1 MAENL
6 DQLTKTAADTARE
19 LREAQSQVAQMKTL
33 MTRFNN
39 VQKDITSALDGL
51 KSPVLSS
58 IAGFIMNNKALNQQ
72 LALKQKEIAQTE
84 KALIAKQ
91 AELARTKQ
99 LNELH
104 RQSIDSKLK
113 EHNFAVK
120 GLTRQKEL
128 QDAVKKQKE
137 EVEKLTKASGGQSNV
152 YLSRA
157 QTELARV
164 QKHLTRV
171 ANITGVSEQQL
182 QGALDKRN
190 SEILKLS
197 EKAKT
202 LTDAETRLENETT
215 DLAEAL
221 VDKQQEAQEMA
232 FSQTTQKL
240 LGVSK
245 ALETIAKALGDLVTA
260 IRKTQQTFGITA
272 TQATKLRFNNLAES
286 IDSYISALLPGGR
299 TGAPVSLEEIEGAQ
313 TAFQEQFGGVISSEA
328 AGRLASQAKEMGVT
342 TEQLA
347 KARRIFMISS
357 MGNLSTATSQQ
368 NKFIGE
374 FTKKGL
380 TAKDALNAIAANSEL
395 FARNGNRFA
404 ASFAKAAAEAKKIG
418 VDLGKIDQVGDNI
431 IGDFEGFL
439 TKMSELGAMG
449 FGFDS
454 QRLAEVAE
462 SGDTGALMDEL
473 RSQLAAQGKDLSN
486 LRRSEQLALSQAF
499 GMNIQ
504 EFLALAKPE
513 TKGASQET
521 TSGEQMV
528 GAQTETNT
536 LLGRILKWLE
546 TNFPNLTNRLEAI
559 APALKGIAIAIA
571 GVAAGRTIF
580 GGMKFMKNIGGAA
593 EALKTMGTPGIPTP
607 ETKLPTPPTGP
618 GAGAG
623 IGQTSSMFDKMSP
636 AKMLAGAAALVL
648 VATALVITAKAVQ
661 EFMKVDFKAMIFAGV
676 ALTGLVMAVSAIG
689 TIMMSGVGTVAI
701 LAGAA
706 ALVVIGGAL
715 YLVGAAIT
723 KAGPGLESLGKMI
736 KTAFEGLATV
746 ITATGD
752 ALVKIFGTLKDTNPL
767 VLYGVAGGTAALATA
782 LGALALVVAPF
793 PETFFGG
800 IISKIERINVTSEK
814 LKESASAVRMMADSL
829 MTLSTAVNGINAEK
843 LEEITDALRPT
854 LVQGAAQLATG
865 AGNVLTSLA
874 TRVAGPEQPTT
885 TMVTTGGMD
894 VSRLEQKLDQVVRA
908 ITSMRVELDGN
919 RVGRVVANSA
929 ASSQQVGVYSRSS

>member
-104 RQSIDSKLK
+104 RQSIDSKLQENK
-113 EHNFAVK
+113 NAIQSLEA
-120 GLTRQKEL
+120 QKAL
-128 QDAVKKQKE
+128 QTAVKKQKE
-137 EVEKLTKASGGQSNV
+137 EVERLTKASGGQSNI

-157 QTELARV
+157 QSELAKV
-164 QKHLTRV
+164 QSELAEKV
-171 ANITGVSEQQL
+171 IETGVSEQQL

-245 ALETIAKALGDLVTA
+245 VLETIAKALGDLVTA
-260 IRKTQQTFGITA
+260 IRKTQQAFGISA
-272 TQATKLRFNNLAES
+272 SKSLSVRLDNLFTS
-286 IDSYISALLPGGR
+286 IGSYFKALKDG
-299 TGAPVSLEEIEGAQ
+299 TAPVDTAEIEAAQ
-313 TAFQEQFGGVISSEA
+313 VAFQEEFGGLISSASAEK
-328 AGRLASQAKEMGVT
+328 LAKQAKEMGVT

-676 ALTGLVMAVSAIG
+676 ALTGLVLAVSAIG

-865 AGNVLTSLA
+865 AGNVLTALA

>member
-104 RQSIDSKLK
+104 RQSIDSKLQENK
-113 EHNFAVK
+113 NAIQSLEA
-120 GLTRQKEL
+120 QKAL
-128 QDAVKKQKE
+128 QTAVKKQKE
-137 EVEKLTKASGGQSNV
+137 EVERLTKASGGQSNI

-157 QTELARV
+157 QSELAKV
-164 QKHLTRV
+164 QSELAEKV
-171 ANITGVSEQQL
+171 IETGVSEQQL

-215 DLAEAL
+215 DLAQTL

-245 ALETIAKALGDLVTA
+245 VLETIAKALGDLVTA
-260 IRKTQQTFGITA
+260 IRKTQQAFGISA
-272 TQATKLRFNNLAES
+272 SKSLSVRLDNLFTS
-286 IDSYISALLPGGR
+286 IGSYFKALKDG
-299 TGAPVSLEEIEGAQ
+299 TAPVDTAEIEAAQ
-313 TAFQEQFGGVISSEA
+313 VAFQEEFGGLISSASAEK
-328 AGRLASQAKEMGVT
+328 LAKQAKEMGVT

-865 AGNVLTSLA
+865 AGNVLTALA